1 MDYNEL
7 TTKTLAELQVLLA
20 GKRETL
26 RDLRFKVSENQ
37 QANVREI
44 RKARNIVARIMTAI
58 EKKNKENN

>member
-20 GKRETL
+20 DNRETL